1 MVSAKTELYTK
12 YYGNT
17 KESMINLTTGDIK
30 SQKQENHHPG
40 DLGYSETSN
49 LYIHIWL

>member
-1 MVSAKTELYTK
+1 MVSAKIELYTK

-30 SQKQENHHPG
+30 SQKQESKKP
-40 DLGYSETSN
+40 
-49 LYIHIWL
+49 